1 VSQWLLLH
9 ASSGAASELEADC
22 PELNSAVKV
31 QAKRVK
37 LARLVALKE
46 ILELGFHPKAQFLL
60 SIAPAGANAPSP
72 GEAFALGFYLDQR
85 GH

>member
-1 VSQWLLLH
+1 MALASPFKAAVSQWLLLH

-37 LARLVALKE
+37 LARLVALKA
-46 ILELGFHPKAQFLL
+46 ILELGFHPKVGPKVHIEKINNINNL
-60 SIAPAGANAPSP
+60 
-72 GEAFALGFYLDQR
+72 
-85 GH
+85 